1 MARAN
6 VHFIPQTG
14 EDLTA
19 MAKTTY
25 RTDQVGSLLRPTSLL
40 DARDAYRNGRLDA
53 AELKRQQDA
62 AILEA
67 LERQQQCGVDI
78 YTDGEMRRDAW
89 QTNFAH
95 AADGFDPKYPI
106 LELPGP
112 DGKIAKLEMHTQIIN
127 GKITRK
133 GRIAEQDAVFLK
145 KNSPGPYKITMP
157 SPNYIARMGY
167 RPGITDK
174 VYSDFSVLHSDVTG
188 IIRGEMEALVADGAS
203 YIQLDE
209 GFVYYVSSL
218 LQSQIKVADLEKALV
233 ADIAAENSCYD
244 AVRDRATVA
253 MHVCRGS
260 RVSWMHG
267 EKGYDWLAERLFN
280 TLHVDRFLLEYDL
293 EYEHGFEP
301 LRFLPKGRVVVLGL
315 ISSKDG
321 NLESVDKLC
330 RRIDQAAKYCPLE
343 QLALTSQCGFQ
354 AAADLNG
361 AHMGTTEQ
369 WAKIKLMGD
378 VARKVWG

>member
-1 MARAN
+1 
-6 VHFIPQTG
+6 
-14 EDLTA
+14 

-40 DARDAYRNGRLDA
+40 DARDAYRNGRLEA

-127 GKITRK
+127 GKIARK

-145 KNSPGPYKITMP
+145 KNSPDHLR
-157 SPNYIARMGY
+157 SPCLAPTTSPTGY

-188 IIRGEMEALVADGAS
+188 IMRGEMEALVADGAS

-218 LQSQIKVADLEKALV
+218 LQSQVKVADLEKALV
-233 ADIAAENSCYD
+233 ADIAAEILVMTPCEIRRPSPCTSAGAAGSAGCTAKRDTIGWQNGCSTRSTLIAFCWNTTSNTSTALSHFGSCRKD
-244 AVRDRATVA
+244 
-253 MHVCRGS
+253 
-260 RVSWMHG
+260 VSWCS
-267 EKGYDWLAERLFN
+267 A
-280 TLHVDRFLLEYDL
+280 
-293 EYEHGFEP
+293 
-301 LRFLPKGRVVVLGL
+301 
-315 ISSKDG
+315 
-321 NLESVDKLC
+321 
-330 RRIDQAAKYCPLE
+330 
-343 QLALTSQCGFQ
+343 
-354 AAADLNG
+354 
-361 AHMGTTEQ
+361 
-369 WAKIKLMGD
+369 
-378 VARKVWG
+378 